1 MGIGSE
7 LNSSLE
13 VAQGSKMP
21 YLFPCFE
28 KEPDRVPQRGSPA
41 ALLRGLRGQRVLGP
55 APQHRVPEHA
65 DVRSLVWAPRG
76 LCGLE
81 EAGEWAVW

>member
-1 MGIGSE
+1 
-7 LNSSLE
+7 
-13 VAQGSKMP
+13 MP

-28 KEPDRVPQRGSPA
+28 KEPDRVPQCGSPA
-41 ALLRGLRGQRVLGP
+41 ALLRGLCGQRLLGP

-65 DVRSLVWAPRG
+65 DIRGLVWAPRG

-81 EAGEWAVW
+81 EAGKRAVR